1 MPRAFVEGMRPS
13 ARISHSDDGEKGGGQ
28 RDHVR
33 EAVFPAQSLGFA
45 DFQGLVHDL
54 ADDIGAASPLAQNL
68 EAVHLGIM
76 RLVQVPACGKH
87 IGLHFRRKCRKFW
100 CVGGVGHCH
109 FASLAAYCS
118 CIPQGWHSVVNRAG
132 NEKKEEACRQVQ
144 L

>member
-1 MPRAFVEGMRPS
+1 M
-13 ARISHSDDGEKGGGQ
+13 
-28 RDHVR
+28 
-33 EAVFPAQSLGFA
+33 
-45 DFQGLVHDL
+45 HDL
-54 ADDIGAASPLAQNL
+54 ADDIGAAAALAQNL

-76 RLVQVPACGKH
+76 RLVQVPACGNH